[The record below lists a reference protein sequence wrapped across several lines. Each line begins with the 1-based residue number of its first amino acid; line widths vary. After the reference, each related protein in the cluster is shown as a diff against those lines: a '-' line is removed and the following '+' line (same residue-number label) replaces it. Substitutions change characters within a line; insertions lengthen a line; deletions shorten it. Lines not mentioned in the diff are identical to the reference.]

1 MVLYKSSLCD
11 LAVLR
16 QRVITAVALGAGILS
31 CILFLPGH
39 WLALIFALVTLLAAW
54 EWAGLIELPGNLFKA
69 VYVIA
74 VAVLLFAAWVYEEHA
89 RTVFLI
95 AVFWW
100 VACVI
105 LVAVYESSWLHAGW
119 LWGLLGLS
127 GFVVLVPTWLG
138 LVHLHGQGPGLL
150 IYLMALVSVADS
162 AAYFAGHRFGK
173 TKLAPEL
180 SPGKTREGLWGALL
194 ACLVFAIIG
203 VYALGLDKAVWVYF
217 VCLSLICVL
226 LAAVGDLYESLLKRR
241 AGAKDSGTILPG
253 HGGVLDRIDGLTAA
267 APSFMFGVYWFHG

>member
-89 RTVFLI
+89 GR
-95 AVFWW
+95 
-100 VACVI
+100 
-105 LVAVYESSWLHAGW
+105 YS
-119 LWGLLGLS
+119 
-127 GFVVLVPTWLG
+127 
-138 LVHLHGQGPGLL
+138 
-150 IYLMALVSVADS
+150 
-162 AAYFAGHRFGK
+162 
-173 TKLAPEL
+173 
-180 SPGKTREGLWGALL
+180 
-194 ACLVFAIIG
+194 
-203 VYALGLDKAVWVYF
+203 
-217 VCLSLICVL
+217 
-226 LAAVGDLYESLLKRR
+226 
-241 AGAKDSGTILPG
+241 
-253 HGGVLDRIDGLTAA
+253 
-267 APSFMFGVYWFHG
+267 